1 MPEYIELPILIM
13 LIVCGV
19 MLMTNL
25 TYYFF
30 FFSRLAFHKEQYA
43 TKDPEPVSI
52 IICARNE
59 IKNLR
64 KHIYSVL
71 DQVYPVFQVVVV
83 NDCSWDESDDFLKE
97 LEMQYSNLKVVT
109 ILEQEKYLHGKKF
122 ALTLGIKAAKYDL
135 LLLTDADCIP
145 ASNNWLFNMQNNFN
159 DKKDIILG
167 YGGYARKK
175 GLLNRVIRYDTFHNA
190 MQFLSFAKAG
200 IPYMGV
206 GRNLAYRKDIF
217 FNVKGFASHNHLLSG
232 DDDLFVNEVATR
244 QNTKVELKPVSFTIS
259 EPKTSFGTWFK
270 QKKRHLTTGKHY
282 KSNHKRLLGIYYIS
296 NLIFYLSLITLLVL
310 QFDWRIIVGIYLF
323 RLIIQLWI
331 FGKGMSRLNELDLI
345 WLIPFLDLFLLLL
358 YPILSLS
365 NLISKPKIWK

>member
-159 DKKDIILG
+159 DKKD
-167 YGGYARKK
+167 
-175 GLLNRVIRYDTFHNA
+175 
-190 MQFLSFAKAG
+190 
-200 IPYMGV
+200 
-206 GRNLAYRKDIF
+206 
-217 FNVKGFASHNHLLSG
+217 
-232 DDDLFVNEVATR
+232 
-244 QNTKVELKPVSFTIS
+244 
-259 EPKTSFGTWFK
+259 
-270 QKKRHLTTGKHY
+270 
-282 KSNHKRLLGIYYIS
+282 
-296 NLIFYLSLITLLVL
+296 LSLIH
-310 QFDWRIIVGIYLF
+310 I
-323 RLIIQLWI
+323 
-331 FGKGMSRLNELDLI
+331 
-345 WLIPFLDLFLLLL
+345 
-358 YPILSLS
+358 
-365 NLISKPKIWK
+365 

>member
-167 YGGYARKK
+167 YGGYSRKK